1 MRVYETLGSGGIL
14 ITKKIEGLK
23 KISEEL
29 YNHLS
34 YDDLK
39 EIPVILDRIKSN
51 LKFYYKLSDEIFET
65 IKNNHTYI
73 NRAELI
79 TEYMKI

>member
-39 EIPVILDRIKSN
+39 EIPVIYR
-51 LKFYYKLSDEIFET
+51 
-65 IKNNHTYI
+65 
-73 NRAELI
+73 
-79 TEYMKI
+79 